1 MAWTYSDYVT
11 MSGRARLARLQLHI
25 QEVSDKITEN
35 YQIAGRSKD
44 VNPLEKYL
52 EKLQTQEDQLGG
64 AGPRSEGRSRVLRV
78 DYIEPQGVD

>member
-35 YQIAGRSKD
+35 YSIQGRSKQVD
-44 VNPLEKYL
+44 PLQKYL
-52 EKLQTQEDQLGG
+52 ENLMSQEDQLGG
-64 AGPRSEGRSRVLRV
+64 AGPRAESRSRVLRA
-78 DYIEPQGVD
+78 DFKEPQGVD